1 MRRRPAHAPA
11 AAPSLPPLTLR
22 DATIAVT
29 GATGFLGRYLVD
41 VLQARG
47 ARVVAVVR
55 NPDKAPELSAR
66 GVELRRADLTEPEAL
81 EEGFRGADAVVSN
94 AALFALSYR
103 QPTEYLET
111 NLLGSRNVIEAVTR
125 AGVRRMVQ
133 VSTSVV
139 YRPGGREFHS
149 EDHPLRTAQ
158 DRKWPWN
165 VYAISKAAA
174 ESETWRSADRHGIEL
189 STVRPGGIYGAFD
202 SNFTRVHE
210 ILMRWPISFYPVFF
224 HNPVVYAAD
233 VADGVARI
241 LENDASAGR
250 AYNLAG
256 EPGTTS
262 WDFLRAWRDAGGYCP
277 KLTIPI
283 PLPVRMRLSISRAKE
298 ELGWQNRPMTE
309 GIREL
314 LAVEAAGSAQRRIG
328 VPSAN

>member
-1 MRRRPAHAPA
+1 V
-11 AAPSLPPLTLR
+11 TLQE
-22 DATIAVT
+22 ATIAVT

-55 NPDKAPELSAR
+55 SPDKAPELEAR

-81 EEGFRGADAVVSN
+81 EEGFRDADAIVAN

-103 QPTEYLET
+103 KSHEYIET
-111 NLLGSRNVIEAVTR
+111 NLLGSRNVIDAASR
-125 AGVRRMVQ
+125 AGVRRMVK
-133 VSTSVV
+133 VSSSIV
-139 YRPGGREFHS
+139 YRPGGREFRS
-149 EDHPLRTAQ
+149 EDHPLRTEQ
-158 DRKWPWN
+158 DRMWPWN

-174 ESETWRSADRHGIEL
+174 ETEAWREADGRGIAL

-202 SNFTRVHE
+202 TNFTRVHE
-210 ILMRWPISFYPVFF
+210 MLMGWPISIYPAFF

-256 EPGTTS
+256 EPGTTG
-262 WDFLRAWRDAGGYCP
+262 WDFLRAWRDAGGPCP
-277 KLTIPI
+277 RVTIPV
-283 PLPVRMRLSISRAKE
+283 PLPMRMRLSIARAKE

>member
-1 MRRRPAHAPA
+1 MWRRPAPRAGRRTHPV
-11 AAPSLPPLTLR
+11 LTLR
-22 DATIAVT
+22 EVTIAIT

-55 NPDKAPELSAR
+55 SPDKAPELSAR

-81 EEGFRGADAVVSN
+81 EEGFRGADAIVAN
-94 AALFALSYR
+94 AGLFALSYR
-103 QPTEYLET
+103 RPHEYIET
-111 NLLGSRNVIEAVTR
+111 NLEGSRNVIDAASR
-125 AGVRRMVQ
+125 AGVRRIVK
-133 VSTSVV
+133 VSTSIV
-139 YRPGGREFHS
+139 YRPGGRDDRT
-149 EDHPLRTAQ
+149 EDHPLRTEH
-158 DRKWPWN
+158 DRMRPWN

-174 ESETWRSADRHGIEL
+174 ETEAWQAADQRGIEL

-210 ILMRWPISFYPVFF
+210 MLMKWPVSVYPVFF
-224 HNPVVYAAD
+224 QIPVVYAAD

-256 EPGTTS
+256 EPGTTA
-262 WDFLRAWRDAGGYCP
+262 WDFLRAWRDAGGPCP
-277 KLTIPI
+277 RLTIPL
-283 PLPVRMRLSISRAKE
+283 PLPVRMPLSIQRAQE

-314 LAVEAAGSAQRRIG
+314 LAAEAAGPAQRRID